1 VQVGHSI
8 QFGIDGG
15 PSPKGKEREPSAD
28 SGQRPQ
34 YPNGT
39 LMAPHF
45 RSGIR
50 KIWTK
55 WVIFPIRGFKG
66 DAKAAEP
73 NFVRSRSGRI
83 TGYRALDGVSF
94 DLRAATGWPLIG
106 ANGAASRAC

>member
-1 VQVGHSI
+1 MARSQAPKARSASHPADMTAAHNP
-8 QFGIDGG
+8 QWNADG
-15 PSPKGKEREPSAD
+15 A
-28 SGQRPQ
+28 
-34 YPNGT
+34 
-39 LMAPHF
+39 HF

-94 DLRAATGWPLIG
+94 SNLRAATGVALIG
-106 ANGAASRAC
+106 ANGRGRVRAC